1 MIARTRACLASSVAR
16 LRIQIHAHIRARQCT
31 YLSVVSVAASHLTY
45 RRARSRS
52 GRSLARTTEAQL
64 AHSWCTTSRSQVTHC
79 DHALK
84 TRSAIF
90 QISESYEN
98 VQKWLKEQRD
108 HADSN
113 IVITLVG
120 NKSDLKHLRSV
131 QAETATEFA
140 SIEGEPN
147 ACYLF
152 QKLIPKRNRCVL
164 CRFVVCRNV
173 CM

>member
-1 MIARTRACLASSVAR
+1 
-16 LRIQIHAHIRARQCT
+16 
-31 YLSVVSVAASHLTY
+31 
-45 RRARSRS
+45 
-52 GRSLARTTEAQL
+52 L

-98 VQKWLKEQRD
+98 VQKWLKELRD

-173 CM
+173 CMWIYKCRGRLRAELDRCVSYCCKGNFVFDCNSLGGPSLRGLSCNRKLVVTS

>member
-1 MIARTRACLASSVAR
+1 M
-16 LRIQIHAHIRARQCT
+16 
-31 YLSVVSVAASHLTY
+31 
-45 RRARSRS
+45 
-52 GRSLARTTEAQL
+52 

-98 VQKWLKEQRD
+98 VQKWLKELRD

-152 QKLIPKRNRCVL
+152 ISKTYSEEKPMCSLQ
-164 CRFVVCRNV
+164 VCRLSKRLHVNLQ
-173 CM
+173 MSRSPSSRT

>member
-1 MIARTRACLASSVAR
+1 
-16 LRIQIHAHIRARQCT
+16 
-31 YLSVVSVAASHLTY
+31 
-45 RRARSRS
+45 
-52 GRSLARTTEAQL
+52 L

-98 VQKWLKEQRD
+98 VQKWLKELRD

-140 SIEGEPN
+140 SIEGLSFVETSACESTNVEVAFEQNLTDVYHIVAKKACSDELDDKDAGAGIIEVRAIGESLKKRPSKCCN
-147 ACYLF
+147 A
-152 QKLIPKRNRCVL
+152 
-164 CRFVVCRNV
+164 
-173 CM
+173 